1 MLAPLRL
8 HILNFIVGA
17 LPFLRFGKAFD
28 TLYHNTSVPSAVKNC
43 YGARLRQ
50 SGPEAPLIMELLFNH
65 VRRCNRVHMEAQRV
79 QCRRQSAD
87 SASLA
92 GSIPAL
98 KADDYRNLRLEHF
111 NLQLCQLFLVLI
123 QLFLIFFLGEL
134 LVGVNPAQHIVGCRS
149 ALISG
154 RLSRHLHSLFDS
166 IGNLGENLQ
175 TRAARIIVGN
185 QVPRSVDRIGSL
197 QHFFVMRQK
206 FIVIFAF
213 INRRIQITPRLAQCF
228 GILGDI
234 LLLLLR

>member
-8 HILNFIVGA
+8 HILDFIVGT

-28 TLYHNTSVPSAVKNC
+28 ALHHNTAVPSAVKNR
-43 YGARLRQ
+43 YSARLRQ

-65 VRRCNRVHMEAQRV
+65 VRRRNRVHMKAQRV

-87 SASLA
+87 STALA
-92 GSIPAL
+92 CGIPAL
-98 KADDYRNLRLEHF
+98 KADNNRNLRLEHF

-123 QLFLIFFLGEL
+123 KLFLIFFLGKL
-134 LVGVNPAQHIVGCRS
+134 LVGVNRAQHIVGCRG
-149 ALISG
+149 ALVGS
-154 RLSRHLHSLFDS
+154 RLDRHLHSLFDS
-166 IGNLGENLQ
+166 VGNLGENLQ
-175 TRAARIIVGN
+175 TRATRIIVGN
-185 QVPRSVDRIGSL
+185 QVPGSVYRISGL

-213 INRRIQITPRLAQCF
+213 INRRIQVTPRLAQCF

-234 LLLLLR
+234 FLLLLR

>member
-1 MLAPLRL
+1 
-8 HILNFIVGA
+8 
-17 LPFLRFGKAFD
+17 
-28 TLYHNTSVPSAVKNC
+28 
-43 YGARLRQ
+43 
-50 SGPEAPLIMELLFNH
+50 MELLFNH
-65 VRRCNRVHMEAQRV
+65 VRRRNRVHMKAQRI

-87 SASLA
+87 STTLA
-92 GSIPAL
+92 GSVPAL

-123 QLFLIFFLGEL
+123 ELFLIFFFSKL
-134 LVGVNPAQHIVGCRS
+134 LIGVNLAQHIVGGRS
-149 ALISG
+149 ALIRG
-154 RLSRHLHSLFDS
+154 RLNRHLYGLFDS
-166 IGNLGENLQ
+166 IGNRAEYLQ

-185 QVPRSVDRIGSL
+185 QMPGSIYRISGL

-234 LLLLLR
+234 FLLLLR

>member
-8 HILNFIVGA
+8 HILDFIVGT

-28 TLYHNTSVPSAVKNC
+28 ALHHNTSVPGAVKNR
-43 YGARLRQ
+43 YGAGLRQ
-50 SGPEAPLIMELLFNH
+50 SGPEAPLIMELLFYN
-65 VRRCNRVHMEAQRV
+65 VRRRNRMHMEAQRV

-87 SASLA
+87 SAALA

-111 NLQLCQLFLVLI
+111 NLQLCQLFLILVE
-123 QLFLIFFLGEL
+123 LFLIFFLGKL
-134 LVGVNPAQHIVGCRS
+134 LVGVNRAQHIVGCRS
-149 ALISG
+149 TLIGS
-154 RLSRHLHSLFDS
+154 RLGRHLHSLFDS

-175 TRAARIIVGN
+175 TCAARIIVGN
-185 QVPRSVDRIGSL
+185 QMPGSVYRIGSL

-213 INRRIQITPRLAQCF
+213 INRRIQITPRLAQGF

-234 LLLLLR
+234 FLLLLR